1 MKRATK
7 ANDKHAS
14 GLPLSYARGSRG
26 GTEGMHL
33 LRLQYTS
40 RLIAPAGVEEGRQ
53 IIKDILRTSVHHNSA
68 MTIGGLLCFNP
79 RDLSVVQVL
88 EGPPFALKS
97 LYERIKADSRH
108 TDIVLTSEEILFNRA
123 DCHFDAGW
131 GMLQSESLETG
142 GLLDLSARL
151 QRAYDS
157 RSVAGQLKR
166 FSAAQSD
173 ARQQLMDEATGGAF
187 AAASA

>member
-108 TDIVLTSEEILFNRA
+108 TDIVLT
-123 DCHFDAGW
+123 
-131 GMLQSESLETG
+131 
-142 GLLDLSARL
+142 
-151 QRAYDS
+151 
-157 RSVAGQLKR
+157 
-166 FSAAQSD
+166 
-173 ARQQLMDEATGGAF
+173 
-187 AAASA
+187 